1 MTDRYLFQ
9 EPAWREAVVDEDAP
23 SFVISVAARIVGM
36 HVQTLRYYER
46 AGLLSPTRSP
56 GNIRLYSQADIAR
69 LRQIRRLTDELGL
82 NLAGVEVILRMSARL
97 VSLDAE
103 VRRLQQENEGLR
115 RALAQRPR
123 SQPGREP
130 Q

>member
-1 MTDRYLFQ
+1 V
-9 EPAWREAVVDEDAP
+9 EVEWREAAVEEDAP

-46 AGLLSPTRSP
+46 AGLLSPSRSR
-56 GNIRLYSQADIAR
+56 GNIRLYSQTDIAR
-69 LRQIRRLTDELGL
+69 LRQIRRLTEELGL

-97 VSLDAE
+97 ASLDAE

-115 RALAQRPR
+115 RALVQRPR
-123 SQPGREP
+123 TQQSRGAP
-130 Q
+130 